1 MHTEGVEA
9 FKTILSDPRYYLN
22 CCRLKPAH
30 KVMLWL
36 YFNKNSTIK
45 HFEVPS
51 FFANFTPL
59 SIEPGLSSKSSLV
72 EAKVSARANSSSCS
86 MLVKPGR
93 GFLLSWWESNWAW
106 KRRIQSTLKHEL
118 RNATPNI
125 RIIYHLHSMVFFPEI
140 IDGEDVKPFS
150 SSKETSQIASN

>member
-1 MHTEGVEA
+1 MENMHTEGVEA
-9 FKTILSDPRYYLN
+9 FKTILSDPRNYLN
-22 CCRLKPAH
+22 CWRLKPAH

-118 RNATPNI
+118 RNATSNI
-125 RIIYHLHSMVFFPEI
+125 RIIGPWQCKGLYTIYTLWC
-140 IDGEDVKPFS
+140 FS
-150 SSKETSQIASN
+150 RKSSTEKT